1 VRNLDLQIA
10 EMVSKAT
17 MGFDP
22 GEIARLQ
29 ALSLAVPMP
38 NETSYEGAG
47 SQSGDLASVRLIP
60 REPAGGQF

>member
-1 VRNLDLQIA
+1 MLDQASRHPVPERNLDLQIA

-22 GEIARLQ
+22 EEIARLQ

-38 NETSYEGAG
+38 NGDELRRPWITER
-47 SQSGDLASVRLIP
+47 DLAS
-60 REPAGGQF
+60 A